1 MKCITREEQLES
13 IHKTNQTHPEC
24 DVPAGAGDL
33 LRGDPAPPAQHAPR
47 VRRRLQPRAG
57 RARDRAGADEDVDQ
71 RRRDD
76 GVGDHAVQHGPQ
88 LAALRRGDR
97 LDVGRYLKY
106 VFITG
111 TTF

>member
-1 MKCITREEQLES
+1 MQEQSEP
-13 IHKTNQTHPEC
+13 IHKTNPTHPER

-33 LRGDPAPPAQHAPR
+33 LRGDPAPPGQHAPR
-47 VRRRLQPRAG
+47 VRRRLQPRCAG
-57 RARDRAGADEDVDQ
+57 RARDAAAGADEDVDQ

-88 LAALRRGDR
+88 LAALRRRDR

-106 VFITG
+106 VFITV